1 MLYLCY
7 IKQGQPTC
15 KRFLFHALT
24 DYLLGVLFKS
34 SVANMKY
41 KNETGQ
47 PVVLVTL
54 KDGELV
60 GIEIPKDWSGEFLSS
75 AEILRR
81 KFYRQLI
88 RKPIQGKFVKM
99 FISTKQLAEKFK
111 DYDEAFR
118 AITYLIEY
126 IQPKSNILMKGERK
140 WQKDDLSKD
149 MGVSRQTAYRYI
161 DKMIEEQL
169 LKQITILG
177 KGKVW
182 VVNPYYF
189 ENGEDTIEEVIN
201 AFSKPRK
208 EDKVE

>member
-1 MLYLCY
+1 
-7 IKQGQPTC
+7 
-15 KRFLFHALT
+15 
-24 DYLLGVLFKS
+24 
-34 SVANMKY
+34 MKY
-41 KNETGQ
+41 KNDTGQ
-47 PVVLVTL
+47 PIELVTK

-60 GIEIPKDWSGEFLSS
+60 GIEVPKGWTTEFLSP

-81 KFYRQLI
+81 KFYRPLVY
-88 RKPIQGKFVKM
+88 KPIQGKFVKM

-118 AITYLIEY
+118 AIPYIVEY

-140 WQKDDLSKD
+140 WQKQDLACD
-149 MGVSRQTAYRYI
+149 MGVKRQTAYRYL

-169 LKQITILG
+169 LKQIMILG

-201 AFSKPRK
+201 AFSKPRTENK
-208 EDKVE
+208 EVKQ

>member
-1 MLYLCY
+1 
-7 IKQGQPTC
+7 
-15 KRFLFHALT
+15 
-24 DYLLGVLFKS
+24 
-34 SVANMKY
+34 MKY
-41 KNETGQ
+41 KNDTGQ
-47 PVVLVTL
+47 PISLVTN
-54 KDGELV
+54 KDGEYL
-60 GIEIPKDWSGEFLSS
+60 GIDIPECWTAELLSP

-81 KFYRQLI
+81 KFYRQLVY
-88 RKPIQGKFVKM
+88 KSVQGKFVKM
-99 FISTKQLAEKFK
+99 FVSTKQLAEKFK

-161 DKMIEEQL
+161 DKMVEEQL
-169 LKQITILG
+169 LKQIVILG

-208 EDKVE
+208 EDKGE